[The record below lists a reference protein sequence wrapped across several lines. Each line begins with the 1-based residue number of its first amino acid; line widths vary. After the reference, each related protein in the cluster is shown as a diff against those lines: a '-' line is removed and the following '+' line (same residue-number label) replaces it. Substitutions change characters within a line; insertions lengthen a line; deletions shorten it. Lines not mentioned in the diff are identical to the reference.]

1 MATHF
6 STAFV
11 QMLGNC
17 EAPAIYLRWSAISMI
32 GAVLGRRA
40 YIQFGHSKQYANT
53 YVFLTGKPGAR
64 KGTGM
69 HMVRQ
74 ILTAAKYPCLA
85 PTRMKKE
92 AMWEKL
98 GELSHRNGA
107 EIVQGKEETEI
118 TFEDLLGSSQYKTAE
133 LFILAEELTD
143 LVTPGDTEFTT
154 NLTNLWDNL
163 PHFDNRLR
171 TRENIYI
178 HEPTISILGATT
190 PMSLQGIIPV
200 QAIGGGFM
208 RRLLLI
214 AGEQTKK
221 VTRPDVPLPHAVMQ
235 FVNLVQ
241 GLQQLEE
248 EEITIPDKL
257 WTTMLDPIYKQEHF
271 LTDRRFESYVGVRF
285 THLLKLCLIFACAR
299 LSAQVSQDDI
309 IQANTVLS
317 FAEMRMVHALGHSG
331 IARTSG
337 IDSMILEA
345 LRGAKTPPTLG
356 ELHKMLGADVGSRKE
371 LQERLKTLREIERVK
386 TLTLRGRP
394 CYVAQ
399 HDIHEVLVKSPFIDQ
414 GILTEEEKI

>member
-1 MATHF
+1 MSTHF

-11 QMLGNC
+11 NMLGNC

-69 HMVRQ
+69 AMVRQ

-98 GELSHRNGA
+98 GELSRANGQ
-107 EIVQGKEETEI
+107 EIVRGKEAEEV
-118 TFEDLLGSSQYKTAE
+118 TFEDLLGDSQYKTAE
-133 LFILAEELTD
+133 LFILADELTD
-143 LVTPGDTEFTT
+143 LITPGDAEFTT
-154 NLTNLWDNL
+154 NLTNMWDNL

-221 VTRPDVPLPHAVMQ
+221 VTRPDVPAPHAVLQ

-241 GLQQLEE
+241 ELQQLEG
-248 EEITIPDKL
+248 EEIVIPDKL
-257 WTTMLDPIYKQEHF
+257 WDTLLDPIYRQEHF

-299 LSAQVSQDDI
+299 LASTVSQDDI

-317 FAEMRMVHALGHSG
+317 FAEMRMVQALGHSG
-331 IARTSG
+331 IAKTSS

-345 LRGAKTPPTLG
+345 LRGARNPPTLG

-371 LQERLKTLREIERVK
+371 LQERLKTLKEIERIR
-386 TLTLRGRP
+386 TMTLRGRP
-394 CYVAQ
+394 CYLAQ
-399 HDIHEVLVKSPFIDQ
+399 QDVLECIEKSPFIDQ
-414 GILTEEEKI
+414 GILTKEERL